1 MMLGFFRATRFALTV
16 SAAMAILAG
25 APTLSHAATGSV
37 RIIITRLGL
46 IVGGGSGSLHFQGKR
61 YPLRVGGVHVSLIGA
76 PRVDLFGQA
85 YYMRTAG
92 SIHGIYSVVAG
103 EGAARAIRLR
113 NSRGVV
119 LELRGRRGVKP
130 TTDLSGMDIS
140 LR

>member
-1 MMLGFFRATRFALTV
+1 MMLSFFRPTRFALTV
-16 SAAMAILAG
+16 CAAMAILTG

-37 RIIITRLGL
+37 RITITRPGF

-61 YPLRVGGVHVSLIGA
+61 YPLRVGGVHVGLVGA
-76 PRVDLFGQA
+76 PGVDLFGQA
-85 YYMRTAG
+85 YHMRTAG
-92 SIHGIYSVVAG
+92 SIHGTYSVVAG

-113 NSRGVV
+113 NSHGVV

-130 TTDLSGMDIS
+130 TIDLSGMDIS